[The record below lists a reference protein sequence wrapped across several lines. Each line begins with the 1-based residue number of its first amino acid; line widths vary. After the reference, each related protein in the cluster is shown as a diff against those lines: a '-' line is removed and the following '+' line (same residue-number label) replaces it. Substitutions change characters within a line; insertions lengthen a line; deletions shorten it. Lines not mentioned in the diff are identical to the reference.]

1 MDTKGKH
8 TPGPWSAE
16 PMEDGC
22 SVAYRINDASGYEVA
37 VTSGRDSDGEEA
49 ANARLIAAAPDML
62 AALKEARD
70 LLAGDLT
77 GVEWK
82 RACHAFVAKADAA
95 IAKAEGR

>member
-1 MDTKGKH
+1 MTAETKH
-8 TPGPWSAE
+8 TPGPWGAE

-62 AALKEARD
+62 AALCSLCNELEMPGERGVLHGVPNALTAAR
-70 LLAGDLT
+70 
-77 GVEWK
+77 
-82 RACHAFVAKADAA
+82 AA